1 MMLTEW
7 LGETSIVGLVLGGS
21 FIAKL
26 VLFILAVMSAL
37 SWAVIIIKALQYF
50 NIRKQDQKF

>member
-1 MMLTEW
+1 MLTEW
-7 LGETSIVGLVLGGS
+7 LGEASIVGLVLGGS

-26 VLFILAVMSAL
+26 VLLILAVMSAL

-50 NIRKQDQKF
+50 NIRKQD